1 MTRPTYDWDKIRT
14 EYITSDLSLKDIS
27 EKYGVQQRLV
37 NTKSAEQGWVDQRK
51 KYNAKVVEK
60 AVNKVATKRANQLA
74 KELAIADN
82 ISNVLKKALD
92 DAEQFNRYIIDTTTR
107 VDGTEIRTSEEKTFE
122 KVDMRALKD
131 AAAALR
137 LVEEMKRSM
146 AGILRV
152 EEINRNRR
160 EEKRLKLEEEKLQ
173 LQKEQTEAR
182 RPDTDIKVV
191 ITGFEEGWDE

>member
-1 MTRPTYDWDKIRT
+1 MPRSKYDWDNIRT

-27 EKYGVQQRLV
+27 DKYGVSQRLV
-37 NTKSAEQGWVDQRK
+37 NTKSAEQGWVEQRK

-60 AVNKVATKRANQLA
+60 AVNKVAAKRANQLA
-74 KELAIADN
+74 KELTIADN

-160 EEKRLKLEEEKLQ
+160 EEKRLRLEEEKLQ

-182 RPDTDIKVV
+182 KPDTDIKVV
-191 ITGFEEGWDE
+191 ITGYEEGWDE

>member
-160 EEKRLKLEEEKLQ
+160 EEKRLKVEEEKLQ

-182 RPDTDIKVV
+182 KPDTDIKVV

>member
-1 MTRPTYDWDKIRT
+1 MPRPTYDWDKIRT

-27 EKYGVQQRLV
+27 DKYGVSQRLV

-60 AVNKVATKRANQLA
+60 AVNKVAAKRANQLA

-152 EEINRNRR
+152 DEINRNRR

-182 RPDTDIKVV
+182 KPDTDIKVV
-191 ITGFEEGWDE
+191 ITGYEEGWDE

>member
-37 NTKSAEQGWVDQRK
+37 NTKSAEQGWVNQRK

-182 RPDTDIKVV
+182 KPDTDIKVV

>member
-14 EYITSDLSLKDIS
+14 EYITTDLSLKDIS

-173 LQKEQTEAR
+173 LQKAQTEAR
-182 RPDTDIKVV
+182 KPDTDIKVV
-191 ITGFEEGWDE
+191 ITGYEEGWDE

>member
-1 MTRPTYDWDKIRT
+1 MPRPTYDWDKIRT

-107 VDGTEIRTSEEKTFE
+107 VDGTEIRTSEEKTFK

-160 EEKRLKLEEEKLQ
+160 EEKRLRLEEEKLQ

-182 RPDTDIKVV
+182 KPDTDIKVV

>member
-1 MTRPTYDWDKIRT
+1 MPRPTYDWDKIRT

-27 EKYGVQQRLV
+27 QKYGVQQRLV

-182 RPDTDIKVV
+182 KPDTDIKVV

>member
-1 MTRPTYDWDKIRT
+1 MPRPTYDWDKIRT

-173 LQKEQTEAR
+173 LQKDQTEAR
-182 RPDTDIKVV
+182 KPDTDIKVV
-191 ITGFEEGWDE
+191 ITGYEQGWDE

>member
-14 EYITSDLSLKDIS
+14 EYITTDLSLKDIS
-27 EKYGVQQRLV
+27 KKYGVQQRLV

-74 KELAIADN
+74 KELTIADN
-82 ISNVLKKALD
+82 ISNVLKKALE

-160 EEKRLKLEEEKLQ
+160 EEKRLRLEEEKLQ

-182 RPDTDIKVV
+182 KPDTDIKVV
-191 ITGFEEGWDE
+191 ITGYEEGWDE

>member
-1 MTRPTYDWDKIRT
+1 MPRSKYDWDKLRT

-27 EKYGVQQRLV
+27 DKYGVSQRLV

-51 KYNAKVVEK
+51 EYNAKVVEK
-60 AVNKVATKRANQLA
+60 AVNKVAAKRANQLA

-173 LQKEQTEAR
+173 LQRDQTEAR
-182 RPDTDIKVV
+182 KPDTDIKVV
-191 ITGFEEGWDE
+191 ITGYEQGWDE

>member
-27 EKYGVQQRLV
+27 DKYGVQQRLV

-182 RPDTDIKVV
+182 KPDTDIKVV

>member
-14 EYITSDLSLKDIS
+14 EYITTDLSLKDIS
-27 EKYGVQQRLV
+27 KKYGVQQRLV

-60 AVNKVATKRANQLA
+60 AVNKVAPKRANQLA
-74 KELAIADN
+74 KELTIADN
-82 ISNVLKKALD
+82 ISNVLKKALE

-160 EEKRLKLEEEKLQ
+160 EEKRLRLEEEKLQ

-182 RPDTDIKVV
+182 KPDTDIKVV
-191 ITGFEEGWDE
+191 ITGYEEGWDE

>member
-137 LVEEMKRSM
+137 LVAEMKRSM

-182 RPDTDIKVV
+182 KPDTDIKVV

>member
-1 MTRPTYDWDKIRT
+1 MPRPTYDWDKIRT

-74 KELAIADN
+74 KELAVADN

-182 RPDTDIKVV
+182 KPDTDIKVV

>member
-1 MTRPTYDWDKIRT
+1 MPRPTYDWDKIRT

-74 KELAIADN
+74 KELTIADN

-182 RPDTDIKVV
+182 KPDTDIKVV

>member
-1 MTRPTYDWDKIRT
+1 MPRSKYDWDNIRT

-27 EKYGVQQRLV
+27 DKYGVSQRLV

-60 AVNKVATKRANQLA
+60 AVNKVAAKRANQLA
-74 KELAIADN
+74 KELTIADN
-82 ISNVLKKALD
+82 ISNVLKKALE

-107 VDGTEIRTSEEKTFE
+107 DDGTEIRTSEEKTFE

-182 RPDTDIKVV
+182 KPDTDIKVV
-191 ITGFEEGWDE
+191 ITGYEEGWDE

>member
-146 AGILRV
+146 SGILRV

-160 EEKRLKLEEEKLQ
+160 EEKRLRLEEEKLQ

-182 RPDTDIKVV
+182 KPDTDIKVV
-191 ITGFEEGWDE
+191 ITGYEEGWDE

>member
-14 EYITSDLSLKDIS
+14 EYITTDLSLKDIS

-74 KELAIADN
+74 KELTIADN
-82 ISNVLKKALD
+82 ISNVLKKALE

-160 EEKRLKLEEEKLQ
+160 EEKRLRLEEEKLQ
-173 LQKEQTEAR
+173 LQKEQMEAR
-182 RPDTDIKVV
+182 KPDTDIKVV
-191 ITGFEEGWDE
+191 ITGYEEGWDE

>member
-14 EYITSDLSLKDIS
+14 EYITTDLSLKDIS

-74 KELAIADN
+74 KELTIADN
-82 ISNVLKKALD
+82 ISNVLKKALE

-107 VDGTEIRTSEEKTFE
+107 VDGTEIRTSEEKKFE

-160 EEKRLKLEEEKLQ
+160 EEKRLRLEEEKLQ

-182 RPDTDIKVV
+182 KPDTDIKVV
-191 ITGFEEGWDE
+191 ITGYEEGWDE

>member
-14 EYITSDLSLKDIS
+14 EYITTDLSLKDIS

-146 AGILRV
+146 AGILRG

-160 EEKRLKLEEEKLQ
+160 EEKRLRLEEEKLQ

-182 RPDTDIKVV
+182 KPDTDIKVV
-191 ITGFEEGWDE
+191 ITGYEEGWDE

>member
-14 EYITSDLSLKDIS
+14 EYITTDLSLKDIA

-74 KELAIADN
+74 KELTIADN
-82 ISNVLKKALD
+82 ISNVLKKALE

-160 EEKRLKLEEEKLQ
+160 EEKRLRLEEEKLQ

-182 RPDTDIKVV
+182 KPDTDIKVV
-191 ITGFEEGWDE
+191 ITGYEEGWDE

>member
-14 EYITSDLSLKDIS
+14 EYITTDLSLKDIS

-137 LVEEMKRSM
+137 LAEEMKRSM

-160 EEKRLKLEEEKLQ
+160 EEKRLRLEEEKLQ

-182 RPDTDIKVV
+182 KPDTDIKVV
-191 ITGFEEGWDE
+191 ITGYEEGWDE

>member
-1 MTRPTYDWDKIRT
+1 MPRPTYDWDKIRT

-60 AVNKVATKRANQLA
+60 ALNKVATKRANQLA

-182 RPDTDIKVV
+182 KPDTDIKVV

>member
-146 AGILRV
+146 TGILRV

-182 RPDTDIKVV
+182 KPDTDIKVV
-191 ITGFEEGWDE
+191 ITGYEEGWDE

>member
-1 MTRPTYDWDKIRT
+1 MPRPTYDWDKIRT
-14 EYITSDLSLKDIS
+14 EYITSDLSLKYIS

-182 RPDTDIKVV
+182 KPDTDIKVV
-191 ITGFEEGWDE
+191 ITGYEEGWDE

>member
-1 MTRPTYDWDKIRT
+1 MPRSKYDWDNIRT

-27 EKYGVQQRLV
+27 DKYGVSQRLV

-60 AVNKVATKRANQLA
+60 AVNKVAAKRANQLA
-74 KELAIADN
+74 KELTIADN
-82 ISNVLKKALD
+82 ISNVLKKALE

-173 LQKEQTEAR
+173 LQKDQTEAR
-182 RPDTDIKVV
+182 KPDTDIKVV

>member
-1 MTRPTYDWDKIRT
+1 MPRPTYDWDKIRT

-27 EKYGVQQRLV
+27 DKYGVSQRLV

-60 AVNKVATKRANQLA
+60 AVNKVAAKRANQLA

-92 DAEQFNRYIIDTTTR
+92 DAEQFNRYIIDTTKR

-182 RPDTDIKVV
+182 KPDTDIKVV

>member
-1 MTRPTYDWDKIRT
+1 MPRPTYDWDKIRT

-51 KYNAKVVEK
+51 KYNANVVEK

-160 EEKRLKLEEEKLQ
+160 EEKRLRLEEEKLQ

-182 RPDTDIKVV
+182 KPDTDIKVV
-191 ITGFEEGWDE
+191 ITGYEEGWDE

>member
-14 EYITSDLSLKDIS
+14 EYITSDLRLKDIT

-137 LVEEMKRSM
+137 LVEEMKRAM

-152 EEINRNRR
+152 EETNRNRR

-182 RPDTDIKVV
+182 KPDTDIKVV

>member
-1 MTRPTYDWDKIRT
+1 MPRPTYDWDKIRT

-74 KELAIADN
+74 KEFTIADN

-160 EEKRLKLEEEKLQ
+160 EEKRLRLEEEKLQ

-182 RPDTDIKVV
+182 KPDTDIKVV

>member
-1 MTRPTYDWDKIRT
+1 MPRSKYDWDNIRT

-27 EKYGVQQRLV
+27 DKYGVSQRLV

-74 KELAIADN
+74 KEFTIADN

-182 RPDTDIKVV
+182 KPDTDIKVV

>member
-14 EYITSDLSLKDIS
+14 EYITTDLSLKDIS

-51 KYNAKVVEK
+51 KYNAKVVER

-74 KELAIADN
+74 KELSIADN

-160 EEKRLKLEEEKLQ
+160 EEKRLRLEEEKLQ

-182 RPDTDIKVV
+182 KPDTDIKVV
-191 ITGFEEGWDE
+191 ITGYEEGWDE

>member
-14 EYITSDLSLKDIS
+14 EYITTDLSLKDIS

-74 KELAIADN
+74 KELTIADN
-82 ISNVLKKALD
+82 ISNVLKKALE

-160 EEKRLKLEEEKLQ
+160 EEKRLRLEEEKLQ

-182 RPDTDIKVV
+182 KPDTDIKVV
-191 ITGFEEGWDE
+191 ITGYEEGWDK

>member
-1 MTRPTYDWDKIRT
+1 MPRSKYDWDKLRT

-27 EKYGVQQRLV
+27 DKYGVSQRLV

-60 AVNKVATKRANQLA
+60 AVNKVAAKRANQLA

-182 RPDTDIKVV
+182 KPDTDIKVV

>member
-1 MTRPTYDWDKIRT
+1 MPRPTYDWDKIRT

-182 RPDTDIKVV
+182 KPDTDSKVV

>member
-1 MTRPTYDWDKIRT
+1 MPRSKYDWDKLRT

-27 EKYGVQQRLV
+27 DKYGVSQRLV
-37 NTKSAEQGWVDQRK
+37 NTKSSEQGWVDQRK
-51 KYNAKVVEK
+51 EYNAKVVEK
-60 AVNKVATKRANQLA
+60 AVNKVAAKRANQLA

-82 ISNVLKKALD
+82 ISNVLKKALE

-173 LQKEQTEAR
+173 LQRDQTEAR
-182 RPDTDIKVV
+182 KPDTDIKVV

>member
-1 MTRPTYDWDKIRT
+1 MTRPTYEWDKIRT
-14 EYITSDLSLKDIS
+14 EYITTDLSLKDIS

-74 KELAIADN
+74 KELTIADN
-82 ISNVLKKALD
+82 ISNVLKKALE

-160 EEKRLKLEEEKLQ
+160 EEKRLRLEEEKLQ

-182 RPDTDIKVV
+182 KPDTDIKVV
-191 ITGFEEGWDE
+191 ITGYEEGWDE

>member
-182 RPDTDIKVV
+182 KPDTDIRVV

>member
-1 MTRPTYDWDKIRT
+1 MPRSKYDWDKLRT

-27 EKYGVQQRLV
+27 DKYGVSQRLV
-37 NTKSAEQGWVDQRK
+37 NTKSSEQGWVDQRK
-51 KYNAKVVEK
+51 EYNAKVVEK
-60 AVNKVATKRANQLA
+60 AVNKVAAKRANQLA

-82 ISNVLKKALD
+82 ISNVLKKALE

-173 LQKEQTEAR
+173 LQRDQTEAR
-182 RPDTDIKVV
+182 KPDTDIKVV
-191 ITGFEEGWDE
+191 ITGYEEGWDE

>member
-14 EYITSDLSLKDIS
+14 EYITTDLSLKDIS

-182 RPDTDIKVV
+182 KPDTDIKVV